1 MFALI
6 SANSHQAQPS
16 VAAFLVASL
25 LAMLALLWVR
35 PHLSARAVMLG
46 SALLCLIG
54 LCGRPLFED
63 DHYRYLWDGYRT
75 VTAGSPFGTAP
86 EVFFGDEKVPL
97 PMQRVLDGVNY
108 PEVATI
114 YGPGFQFVFA
124 LSYLIA
130 PGNDIV
136 LRALLALAQL
146 SLVGLLL
153 RHRSAPAVA
162 LYAWNPLVFKEI
174 ALSGHPDVLVPLL
187 LLAAWALRSGLSR
200 AVLLGLAVATKIVA
214 LAAWPLLLSGR
225 ALWPRSWADR
235 LTRFLFALTIA
246 SMTVLL
252 TYLPFD
258 GAASDLVGLKVF
270 ARDWSFNAALHA
282 PMATWLGDAS
292 ARATAAVLATLAIL
306 ALRWRAFSD
315 QQGAQAIPA
324 LHGVFGVL
332 LVFSPVINP
341 WYLLCLLIR

>member
-6 SANSHQAQPS
+6 AANSRQSQPS

-25 LAMLALLWVR
+25 LAMLGLLRVR
-35 PHLSARAVMLG
+35 QHLSVRAVMLG

-75 VTAGSPFGTAP
+75 VTAGSPFGAAP
-86 EVFFGDEKVPL
+86 DIFFGDEKVPL

-114 YGPGFQFVFA
+114 YGPGLQFVFA

-146 SLVGLLL
+146 FLVGLLL

-174 ALSGHPDVLVPLL
+174 ALSGHPDVLVPMLL
-187 LLAAWALRSGLSR
+187 LVAWELHVGFWR
-200 AVLLGLAVATKIVA
+200 AVLVGLAAATKIVA
-214 LAAWPLLLSGR
+214 DRKSTRLNSSHSTLSR
-225 ALWPRSWADR
+225 MPS
-235 LTRFLFALTIA
+235 
-246 SMTVLL
+246 
-252 TYLPFD
+252 
-258 GAASDLVGLKVF
+258 
-270 ARDWSFNAALHA
+270 
-282 PMATWLGDAS
+282 S
-292 ARATAAVLATLAIL
+292 A
-306 ALRWRAFSD
+306 
-315 QQGAQAIPA
+315 
-324 LHGVFGVL
+324 
-332 LVFSPVINP
+332 
-341 WYLLCLLIR
+341 